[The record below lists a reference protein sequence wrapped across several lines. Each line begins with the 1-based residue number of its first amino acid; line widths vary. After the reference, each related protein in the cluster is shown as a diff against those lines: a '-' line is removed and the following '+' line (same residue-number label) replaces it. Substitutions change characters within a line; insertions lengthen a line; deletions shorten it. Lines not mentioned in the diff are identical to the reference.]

1 MAADFFGHNRII
13 KSANQ
18 LASSEYARISVG
30 GRIDLAQ
37 NVSANYGQQ
46 IRPLFEIGAPSV
58 FFVTGHAQGTVSVG
72 RLVGNGGFFANFNG
86 SQCGRIQPVSISGGG
101 GGPCAGGGG
110 GTISFDGGI
119 IESVS
124 LQITAG
130 QIEMTEGV
138 VVRVA
143 SMNA

>member
-1 MAADFFGHNRII
+1 MPDFFGHNRIV
-13 KSANQ
+13 KSADQ
-18 LASSEYARISVG
+18 LASSEYAKISAG
-30 GRIDLAQ
+30 GRVDLGQ
-37 NVSANYGQQ
+37 NVTANYSQQ

-58 FFVTGHAQGTVSVG
+58 FFITGHAQGTVSIG
-72 RLVGNGGFFANFNG
+72 RLVGSAGFFANWSG
-86 SQCGRIQPVSISGGG
+86 TKCGQIDPVSISVEG

-110 GTISFDGGI
+110 GSLNFDGGV

-138 VVRVA
+138 VIRVA
-143 SMNA
+143 SMG

>member
-1 MAADFFGHNRII
+1 MADFFGHNRII

-18 LASSEYARISVG
+18 LSSSEYARISVG
-30 GRIDLAQ
+30 GRVDLGQ
-37 NVSANYGQQ
+37 NVTANYSQQ
-46 IRPLFEIGAPSV
+46 IRPLFEIGAPTV
-58 FFVTGHAQGTVSVG
+58 FFVTGHAQGTVSIG
-72 RLVGNGGFFANFNG
+72 RLVGTGGFFSAWKG
-86 SQCGRIQPVSISGGG
+86 TQCGRISPVSISGGG
-101 GGPCAGGGG
+101 GGACSGGGG
-110 GTISFDGGI
+110 GSVSFDGGI

-143 SMNA
+143 SMSA

>member
-1 MAADFFGHNRII
+1 MATEFFGHNRIV

-30 GRIDLAQ
+30 GNVTLGQ
-37 NVSANYGQQ
+37 NVTANYGQQ
-46 IRPLFEIGAPSV
+46 IRPLYEIGAPSV
-58 FFVTGHAQGTVSVG
+58 MFVAGHAQGTVSVG
-72 RLVGNGGFFANFNG
+72 RLVGNNGFFQTFQG
-86 SQCGRIQPVSISGGG
+86 TQCGRIQPVSISGGG
-101 GGPCAGGGG
+101 GGPCSGGGG
-110 GTISFDGGI
+110 GSISFDGGI

-138 VVRVA
+138 VIKVA
-143 SMNA
+143 TMSV

>member
-1 MAADFFGHNRII
+1 MATDFFGHNRII
-13 KSANQ
+13 KSEKQ
-18 LASSEYARISVG
+18 LSSSEYARISVG

-37 NVSANYGQQ
+37 NVTANYGQQ

-72 RLVGNGGFFANFNG
+72 RLVGKDGFFSNFKG
-86 SQCGRIQPVSISGGG
+86 TQCGRIEPVSITGGG

-138 VVRVA
+138 VIRVA

>member
-1 MAADFFGHNRII
+1 MATDFFGHNRII

-30 GRIDLAQ
+30 GRVDLAQ
-37 NVSANYGQQ
+37 NVTANYGQQ

-58 FFVTGHAQGTVSVG
+58 LFVTGHAQGTVSVG
-72 RLVGNGGFFANFNG
+72 RLVGNGGFFSNINATN
-86 SQCGRIQPVSISGGG
+86 CGRITPVSINSGSGGPCVGSGGG
-101 GGPCAGGGG
+101 
-110 GTISFDGGI
+110 SVNFDGGI

-124 LQITAG
+124 LQISAG
-130 QIEMTEGV
+130 QIEMTEGIV
-138 VVRVA
+138 IRVA